1 MNTFDYYCWNDV
13 ISSNDIKE
21 INSLVKKHREDKE
34 EDKTLKANVSK
45 TSTVYHIKFK
55 YLKNLLK
62 NAVSS
67 IITGNRYNYGFDI
80 FEFDDEDKLNF
91 NIYEKNQEY
100 DWHRDVDNSKFVDVK
115 LTALI
120 NVSDQKFT
128 GGEFFL
134 LNHKE
139 PTLVSE
145 LNKLGSMIIFN
156 SFILHKVKPVL
167 KGTRKT
173 LTIFIKGP
181 SFK

>member
-1 MNTFDYYCWNDV
+1 M
-13 ISSNDIKE
+13 
-21 INSLVKKHREDKE
+21 
-34 EDKTLKANVSK
+34 
-45 TSTVYHIKFK
+45 
-55 YLKNLLK
+55 
-62 NAVSS
+62 SS

-80 FEFDDEDKLNF
+80 FEFEDEDKLNF

-134 LNHKE
+134 LNHKK
-139 PTLVSE
+139 PTPVSE
-145 LNKLGSMIIFN
+145 LNKSGSMVIFN

-181 SFK
+181 SLR